1 MYLIK
6 KLILYIYSIFYI
18 YIGIKH
24 FINSNFF
31 YLIIPP
37 FIPFK
42 NFIIY
47 FTGIIE
53 ITGGLLIIFKKF
65 RTFGSYIIIFLLI
78 IVFPANIYI
87 VVSKNIQEVVNLSFS
102 GSLIRSFF
110 QIPLILV
117 ASWFRY
123 DKMNNFAEL
132 FYVIISIITIIYF
145 LTL

>member
-6 KLILYIYSIFYI
+6 KFILYIYSLFYL

-24 FINSNFF
+24 FTNPTFF
-31 YLIIPP
+31 NLIIPP
-37 FIPFK
+37 LIPFK

-47 FTGIIE
+47 LTGIIE
-53 ITGGLLIIFKKF
+53 ITGGLMILFKKY
-65 RTFGSYIIIFLLI
+65 RNFGSNLIIFLLI

-87 VVSKNIQEVVNLSFS
+87 VISENIQEILNLSFS
-102 GSLIRSFF
+102 ASLIRLFF
-110 QIPLILV
+110 QLPLILV

-123 DKMNNFAEL
+123 DKMNNFVEL

-145 LTL
+145 ITL

>member
-6 KLILYIYSIFYI
+6 KFILYIYSLFYL

-24 FINSNFF
+24 FTNPTFF

-37 FIPFK
+37 LIPFK

-47 FTGIIE
+47 LTGIIE
-53 ITGGLLIIFKKF
+53 ITGGLMILFKKY
-65 RTFGSYIIIFLLI
+65 RNFGSNLIIFLLI

-87 VVSKNIQEVVNLSFS
+87 VISENIQEILNLSFS
-102 GSLIRSFF
+102 ASLIRLFF
-110 QIPLILV
+110 QLPLILV

-123 DKMNNFAEL
+123 DKMNNFVEL

-145 LTL
+145 ITL

>member
-110 QIPLILV
+110 QIPLIFV